1 LVAATGHR
9 SSDSPVVWF
18 VDKEDSMTSS
28 SSPGRD
34 TGVRRRATFPR
45 PGRRSGSTTVTESDN
60 DLMEEI
66 KAGSQE
72 AFARLYGRYCDRAY
86 RVARAVSVD
95 DARAE
100 ESVQE
105 GFLAVWR
112 SRDTYR
118 PDHATAGPWLLTVIR
133 HRAIDVGRRNATNRS
148 QPVDD
153 DVLEGRASGEDV
165 AGDAAVR
172 ADARDIRAFLTHL
185 PEAQREVIVLAF
197 YGQLTHMEIA
207 GQLGVPVGTVKGR
220 MRLGLHKLR
229 EQMDRSVA

>member
-1 LVAATGHR
+1 
-9 SSDSPVVWF
+9 
-18 VDKEDSMTSS
+18 MTSS
-28 SSPGRD
+28 PEHRD
-34 TGVRRRATFPR
+34 SHERRRATFPR
-45 PGRRSGSTTVTESDN
+45 SGRPTGGASTAASDN
-60 DLMEEI
+60 DLMEQI
-66 KAGSQE
+66 QAGSQE

-86 RVARAVSVD
+86 RVARAVSAD

-118 PDHATAGPWLLTVIR
+118 PEHATAGPWLLTVIR
-133 HRAIDVGRRNATNRS
+133 HRAIDVGRRHARNRA

-153 DVLEGRASGEDV
+153 EVLENRPSGEDV
-165 AGDAAVR
+165 AGSAAER
-172 ADARDIRAFLTHL
+172 ADARDIRTLLNRL

-197 YGQLTHMEIA
+197 YGELTHNEIA
-207 GQLGVPVGTVKGR
+207 GTLGVPVGTVKGR

-229 EQMDRSVA
+229 QEIG